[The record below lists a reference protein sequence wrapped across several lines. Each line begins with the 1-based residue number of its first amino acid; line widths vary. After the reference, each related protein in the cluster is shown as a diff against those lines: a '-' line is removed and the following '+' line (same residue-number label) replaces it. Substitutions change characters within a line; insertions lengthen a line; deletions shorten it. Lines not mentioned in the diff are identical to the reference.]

1 MSAETSSVRRDAG
14 SVAATREFILPDLGE
29 GLTEAE
35 LISWKVAVGDEVQVD
50 QMVVEVESAKSVV
63 ELPCPYAGR
72 IVSLHAA
79 AGDTVSAGQALLTV
93 AEAGAEVSAGA
104 ESTADGGSESAVAS
118 TSAVDANG
126 GDDGGETGADESNG
140 ANLIGYGTSE
150 PKTRSTKKRSF
161 GGKHAATPDATS
173 TAAPTAAPAVPTVV
187 PDAPT
192 QPPTEAPARA
202 DGSLPSS
209 TVDSSVSAADESA
222 SDADNHVSP
231 VSSPLVRKLAK
242 DHGISAKHLP
252 GTGPGGVVT
261 RVDVQSAIGSG
272 AGAAAHVPAGTSPA
286 NQPHLGTERGAAS
299 ASASASRTAAAAKLP
314 AFAGDAAAA
323 NSHRSDRDTRTP
335 ITGLRKVVSE
345 RLTKSRQEIP
355 EATIWLDVDATEL
368 LNTKR
373 ALESRTGEKYSLLSL
388 VARFVVAGLKKYP
401 IINSSIDTAAGEIV
415 THGDIN
421 LGLAA
426 QTPRGLMV
434 PVVHGAGEMSLRQLR
449 DSVSETVGK
458 ATTGKFDPTE
468 LSGGTF
474 TLNNYG
480 VFGVDGSAPIIN
492 LPEVAMLGLGRIK
505 ERPWVVDGQLTVR
518 KVMYLSFV
526 FDHRACDG
534 QEPSEFLTFVA
545 ACIENPISLLPEL

>member
-1 MSAETSSVRRDAG
+1 MSADLNTG
-14 SVAATREFILPDLGE
+14 TREFILPDLGE

-35 LISWKVAVGDEVQVD
+35 LISWKVEIGDEVHVD

-72 IVSLHAA
+72 IVSLHAN
-79 AGDTVSAGQALLTV
+79 AGDTVSAGQALLSV
-93 AEAGAEVSAGA
+93 AEAGSESGADTPASGGGAAEGAAASAN
-104 ESTADGGSESAVAS
+104 ADGESS
-118 TSAVDANG
+118 
-126 GDDGGETGADESNG
+126 G

-173 TAAPTAAPAVPTVV
+173 TAAPAVPTVI
-187 PDAPT
+187 PDAPP
-192 QPPTEAPARA
+192 QPPTEAPAP
-202 DGSLPSS
+202 GNSS
-209 TVDSSVSAADESA
+209 KSATGESSM
-222 SDADNHVSP
+222 DANDRVSP

-242 DHGISAKHLP
+242 DHGISAKNLP

-261 RVDVQSAIGSG
+261 RADVLAAVESG
-272 AGAAAHVPAGTSPA
+272 AGTAATNVPAGTAPTA
-286 NQPHLGTERGAAS
+286 QLHAGAERTAAS
-299 ASASASRTAAAAKLP
+299 AKVP
-314 AFAGDAAAA
+314 APVGQA
-323 NSHRSDRDTRTP
+323 DRDTRTP

-345 RLTKSRQEIP
+345 RLTRSRQEIP

-373 ALESRTGEKYSLLSL
+373 ALEARTGEKYSLLSL

-434 PVVHGAGEMSLRQLR
+434 PVVHGADEMSLRQLR

-458 ATTGKFDPTE
+458 ASSGKFDPSE

-505 ERPWVVDGQLTVR
+505 DRPWVVDGELTVR

-545 ACIENPISLLPEL
+545 DCIENPISLLPEL

>member
-1 MSAETSSVRRDAG
+1 MSADVSAEMRGTGPAG
-14 SVAATREFILPDLGE
+14 STREFILPDLGE

-35 LISWKVAVGDEVQVD
+35 LISWKVAVGDEVHVD

-72 IVSLHAA
+72 IVSLHAN
-79 AGDTVSAGQALLTV
+79 AGDTVSAGQALLSV
-93 AEAGAEVSAGA
+93 AEAGSESGADTPASGGGAAEGAAASAN
-104 ESTADGGSESAVAS
+104 ADGESS
-118 TSAVDANG
+118 
-126 GDDGGETGADESNG
+126 G

-150 PKTRSTKKRSF
+150 PKTRSMKKRSF
-161 GGKHAATPDATS
+161 GGKHTATPDATS
-173 TAAPTAAPAVPTVV
+173 TAAPAVPTVI
-187 PDAPT
+187 PDAPP
-192 QPPTEAPARA
+192 QPPTEAPAP
-202 DGSLPSS
+202 GNSS
-209 TVDSSVSAADESA
+209 KSATGESSM
-222 SDADNHVSP
+222 DANDRVSP

-242 DHGISAKHLP
+242 DHGISAKNLP
-252 GTGPGGVVT
+252 GSGPGGVVT
-261 RVDVQSAIGSG
+261 RADVLAAVESG
-272 AGAAAHVPAGTSPA
+272 AGTAATNVPAGTAPTA
-286 NQPHLGTERGAAS
+286 QLHAGAERTAAS
-299 ASASASRTAAAAKLP
+299 AKVP
-314 AFAGDAAAA
+314 APVGQA
-323 NSHRSDRDTRTP
+323 DRDTRTP

-345 RLTKSRQEIP
+345 RLTRSRQEIP

-373 ALESRTGEKYSLLSL
+373 ALEARTGEKYSLLSL

-434 PVVHGAGEMSLRQLR
+434 PVVHGADEMSLRQLR

-458 ATTGKFDPTE
+458 ASSGKFDPSE

-505 ERPWVVDGQLTVR
+505 DRPWVVDGQLTVR

-545 ACIENPISLLPEL
+545 DCIENPISLLPEL

>member
-1 MSAETSSVRRDAG
+1 MSADVNTG
-14 SVAATREFILPDLGE
+14 TREFILPDLGE

-35 LISWKVAVGDEVQVD
+35 LISWKVEIGDEVHVD

-63 ELPCPYAGR
+63 ELPCPYAGQV
-72 IVSLHAA
+72 VSLHAN

-93 AEAGAEVSAGA
+93 AEAGAEAGAGPGAGTGA
-104 ESTADGGSESAVAS
+104 ESADSES
-118 TSAVDANG
+118 G
-126 GDDGGETGADESNG
+126 G

-150 PKTRSTKKRSF
+150 PKTRSAKKRSF
-161 GGKHAATPDATS
+161 GGKNA
-173 TAAPTAAPAVPTVV
+173 AAPAVPTVI
-187 PDAPT
+187 PDAPS
-192 QPPTEAPARA
+192 QPPAEAPA
-202 DGSLPSS
+202 SPSNSS
-209 TVDSSVSAADESA
+209 TTANDR
-222 SDADNHVSP
+222 VSP

-242 DHGISAKHLP
+242 DHGISAKSLP

-261 RVDVQSAIGSG
+261 RADVIAAIDSG
-272 AGAAAHVPAGTSPA
+272 ASAAAHVPAGTSPA
-286 NQPHLGTERGAAS
+286 KASSPAAS
-299 ASASASRTAAAAKLP
+299 S
-314 AFAGDAAAA
+314 DQ
-323 NSHRSDRDTRTP
+323 SDRDTRTP

-368 LNTKR
+368 LATKK
-373 ALESRTGEKYSLLSL
+373 ALEARTGEKYSLLSL

-401 IINSSIDTAAGEIV
+401 IINSSIDTAASEIV

-458 ATTGKFDPTE
+458 AASGKFDPSE
-468 LSGGTF
+468 LTGGTF

-505 ERPWVVDGQLTVR
+505 DRPWVVDGELTVR

-545 ACIENPISLLPEL
+545 DCIENPISLLPEL

>member
-1 MSAETSSVRRDAG
+1 MGAETSSARATNARD
-14 SVAATREFILPDLGE
+14 FILPDLGE

-35 LISWKVAVGDEVQVD
+35 LISWLVNVGDEVHVD

-63 ELPCPYAGR
+63 ELPCPFTGR
-72 IVSLHAA
+72 IEALHAN
-79 AGDTVSAGQALLTV
+79 AGDTVSAGQPLLSV
-93 AEAGAEVSAGA
+93 AEAGAGSSANADSGPGSSSDSGA
-104 ESTADGGSESAVAS
+104 GSDSS
-118 TSAVDANG
+118 
-126 GDDGGETGADESNG
+126 G

-161 GGKHAATPDATS
+161 GAKTGGSTAAHSAAPAATP
-173 TAAPTAAPAVPTVV
+173 PA
-187 PDAPT
+187 
-192 QPPTEAPARA
+192 E
-202 DGSLPSS
+202 PS
-209 TVDSSVSAADESA
+209 A
-222 SDADNHVSP
+222 SP
-231 VSSPLVRKLAK
+231 VSSPIVRKLAK
-242 DHGISAKHLP
+242 DNGLSAKHLP
-252 GTGPGGVVT
+252 GTGAGGIVT
-261 RVDVQSAIGSG
+261 RADVLKAIESGTTTSVPNNTVLASDGHVGTTTSANVAPFG
-272 AGAAAHVPAGTSPA
+272 SPA
-286 NQPHLGTERGAAS
+286 
-299 ASASASRTAAAAKLP
+299 
-314 AFAGDAAAA
+314 
-323 NSHRSDRDTRTP
+323 DRDTRTP

-345 RLTKSRQEIP
+345 RLTRSRQEIP

-388 VARFVVAGLKKYP
+388 VSRFVVAGLKKHP
-401 IINSSIDTAAGEIV
+401 IINSSIDTENNEIV

-458 ATTGKFDPTE
+458 ASTGKFSTQE
-468 LSGGTF
+468 LTGGTF

-505 ERPWVVDGQLTVR
+505 DRPWVVDGELTVR
-518 KVMYLSFV
+518 KVMFLSFV

-534 QEPSEFLTFVA
+534 AEPSQFLTFIA
-545 ACIENPISLLPEL
+545 DCIENPISLLPEL

>member
-1 MSAETSSVRRDAG
+1 MSADLGTG
-14 SVAATREFILPDLGE
+14 TREFILPDLGE

-35 LISWKVAVGDEVQVD
+35 LISWKVAVGDEVHVD

-72 IVSLHAA
+72 IVGLHAA
-79 AGDTVSAGQALLTV
+79 AGDTVTAGQALLSV
-93 AEAGAEVSAGA
+93 AEAGAGGAGQSDAGA
-104 ESTADGGSESAVAS
+104 AEGPAQSGAMAS
-118 TSAVDANG
+118 
-126 GDDGGETGADESNG
+126 GDEPAAAGGEGSGG

-150 PKTRSTKKRSF
+150 PKARSSKERSF
-161 GGKHAATPDATS
+161 GRKTTASAAAEPGAARPANGTAGAPTSKAAEPGLTS
-173 TAAPTAAPAVPTVV
+173 TVSG
-187 PDAPT
+187 
-192 QPPTEAPARA
+192 PP
-202 DGSLPSS
+202 
-209 TVDSSVSAADESA
+209 
-222 SDADNHVSP
+222 SDRQVSP

-242 DHGISAKHLP
+242 DHGISAKLLP
-252 GTGPGGVVT
+252 GSGAGGVVT
-261 RVDVQSAIGSG
+261 RADVLAAIESD
-272 AGAAAHVPAGTSPA
+272 ATVAPHVPAGTSATSTTGP
-286 NQPHLGTERGAAS
+286 GTAS
-299 ASASASRTAAAAKLP
+299 AELSAPAAGP
-314 AFAGDAAAA
+314 AG
-323 NSHRSDRDTRTP
+323 DRDTRTP

-345 RLTKSRQEIP
+345 RLSKSRQEIP

-368 LNTKR
+368 LATKR
-373 ALESRTGEKYSLLSL
+373 ALEERTGEKYSLLSL
-388 VARFVVAGLKKYP
+388 VARFVIAGLKKFP
-401 IINSSIDTAAGEIV
+401 ILNSSIDTAAGEIV

-434 PVVHGAGEMSLRQLR
+434 PVVHGADRMSLRQLR
-449 DSVSETVGK
+449 DSVVETVGR
-458 ATTGKFDPTE
+458 ADTGRFDPAE

-505 ERPWVVDGQLTVR
+505 ERPWVVDGELTVR

-534 QEPSEFLTFVA
+534 AEPSQFLTFVA
-545 ACIENPISLLPEL
+545 DCIENPVSLLPEV

>member
-1 MSAETSSVRRDAG
+1 MSADLNTG
-14 SVAATREFILPDLGE
+14 TREFILPDLGE

-35 LISWKVAVGDEVQVD
+35 LISWKVEIGDEVHVD

-72 IVSLHAA
+72 IVSLHAN
-79 AGDTVSAGQALLTV
+79 AGDTVSAGQALLSV
-93 AEAGAEVSAGA
+93 AEASASAGA
-104 ESTADGGSESAVAS
+104 ESADGSS
-118 TSAVDANG
+118 
-126 GDDGGETGADESNG
+126 DESSG

-161 GGKHAATPDATS
+161 GGKHTATPDATS
-173 TAAPTAAPAVPTVV
+173 TAAPAVPTVIPDV
-187 PDAPT
+187 PP
-192 QPPTEAPARA
+192 QPPAETPAPAGKSSA
-202 DGSLPSS
+202 DAGDLSKSA
-209 TVDSSVSAADESA
+209 TGDSSM
-222 SDADNHVSP
+222 DADDRVSP

-261 RVDVQSAIGSG
+261 RADVLAAVESG
-272 AGAAAHVPAGTSPA
+272 TGTAPTAAHVPAGTAPA
-286 NQPHLGTERGAAS
+286 TQLHAGAGRTAAS
-299 ASASASRTAAAAKLP
+299 ASVPSTGTAASASVP
-314 AFAGDAAAA
+314 ASNGQA
-323 NSHRSDRDTRTP
+323 DRDTRTP

-368 LNTKR
+368 LGTKR
-373 ALESRTGEKYSLLSL
+373 ALEARTGEKYSLLSL

-415 THGDIN
+415 THGDID

-458 ATTGKFDPTE
+458 AASGKFDPSE

-505 ERPWVVDGQLTVR
+505 DRPWVVDGELTVR

-534 QEPSEFLTFVA
+534 QVPSEFLTFVA
-545 ACIENPISLLPEL
+545 DCIENPISLLPEL